1 MMLYEHQKQVLDQTK
16 YKNRVAYYLD
26 MGLGKT
32 YVGAEKLH
40 QLGQNVN
47 LVICQKSKIDDWIN
61 HFVTNY
67 SSYQIK
73 NLTKKCDFQSFIC
86 LTNSS
91 EKYVGIIN
99 YELAWRRL
107 DLLKLKDFTLMLDE
121 SSLIQNDTAK
131 QSKFILNL
139 NPANVILLSGTP
151 TAGKYENMWSQAHLL
166 GWKISKPLYESQYI
180 NYELLDVGG
189 TKVWVVNKSDPYK
202 NVERLKQKMRDHG
215 AVFMKSDD
223 VIELPQQNFI
233 NVTCNVHKNYK
244 MFIRSGYAILNDI
257 EFIATNNL
265 TKRLCARQLASAFN
279 DHKLEAVKD
288 LIQSTNDRI
297 IIFYNFNV
305 EKDKLK
311 AICDA
316 FKRPISVV
324 NGSDKDLH
332 AYEHFDD
339 SISLIQYQAGAM
351 GLNLQKA
358 NKVIYFSLPE
368 RSELFEQS
376 KKRIHRIGQNH
387 PCFYYIIMAK
397 GTIDEAIY
405 KALLQRKDYTD
416 ELFRMDG
423 DVK

>member
-1 MMLYEHQKQVLDQTK
+1 
-16 YKNRVAYYLD
+16 

-32 YVGAEKLH
+32 YVGAEKMV
-40 QLGQNVN
+40 QLGVRVN
-47 LVICQKSKIDDWIN
+47 LVICQKSKIDDWMN
-61 HFVTNY
+61 HFKDHY
-67 SSYQIK
+67 SIYPY
-73 NLTKKCDFQSFIC
+73 NLTKKIDFDDFTFFASR
-86 LTNSS
+86 S
-91 EKYVGIIN
+91 EGNFMIGIIN

-121 SSLIQNDTAK
+121 SSLIQNDAAK
-131 QSKFILNL
+131 QTKFILKL

-189 TKVWVVNKSDPYK
+189 TKVWVVNKADPYK

-233 NVTCNVHKNYK
+233 NVTCNVDKSYK
-244 MFIRSGYAILNDI
+244 MFIKDGYIVLNGI

-311 AICDA
+311 GICEA
-316 FKRPISVV
+316 FKRPVSVV
-324 NGSDKDLH
+324 NGECKDLH

-358 NKVIYFSLPE
+358 NMVIYFSLPE

-387 PCFYYIIMAK
+387 PCFYYVMMAK

-405 KALLQRKDYTD
+405 KALKQRKDFTD